1 MTLPTSADLQGLD
14 LLLRLG
20 RVRDAIVRARP
31 DTASVVDVLHGSA
44 LMLALPPPR
53 DGQHVVVAPS
63 RTGKVVVW
71 LVVSPTTTTTWP
83 STTDSRALA
92 AAALALH
99 DAAGG
104 HFAE

>member
-31 DTASVVDVLHGSA
+31 DMASVVDVLHGSA

-71 LVVSPTTTTTWP
+71 LVVFT
-83 STTDSRALA
+83 AMF
-92 AAALALH
+92 LH
-99 DAAGG
+99 IADTVFRNAPRRQGEKATGSG
-104 HFAE
+104 